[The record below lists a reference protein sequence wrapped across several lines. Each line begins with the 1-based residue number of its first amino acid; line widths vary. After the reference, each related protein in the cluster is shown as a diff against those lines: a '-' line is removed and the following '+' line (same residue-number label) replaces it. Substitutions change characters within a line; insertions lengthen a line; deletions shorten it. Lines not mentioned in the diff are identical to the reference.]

1 MIRDIFIIT
10 IIIISVIIGTIY
22 TQNLL
27 GENTD
32 ALLKELG
39 RLETNINENM
49 KKEEID
55 KNANNIYQKWR
66 EVSEKWSIIVDH
78 QEIDL
83 IEKALLAV
91 KSTIETEEYNKSIQ
105 KIQESIYL
113 IGHIKEK
120 EELNIKNI
128 F

>member
-32 ALLKELG
+32 LLLEKLG
-39 RLETNINENM
+39 KLEININENM
-49 KKEEID
+49 PKEEID
-55 KNANNIYQKWR
+55 KNASDIYSKWK
-66 EVSEKWSIIVDH
+66 EISEKWSIIVDH

-91 KSTIETEEYNKSIQ
+91 KSTIETEEYNRSIQ

>member
-32 ALLKELG
+32 VLLKKLG
-39 RLETNINENM
+39 KLETNINENM
-49 KKEEID
+49 QKEEID
-55 KNANNIYQKWR
+55 KNANDIYQKWR

>member
-1 MIRDIFIIT
+1 MIRDVFIIT
-10 IIIISVIIGTIY
+10 IIIILVIIGTIF
-22 TQNLL
+22 THNLL

-32 ALLKELG
+32 LLLKD
-39 RLETNINENM
+39 LEKLEKNINENTQ
-49 KKEEID
+49 KEEID
-55 KNANNIYQKWR
+55 KNASEIYSKWR
-66 EVSEKWSIIVDH
+66 EISEKWSIIVDH

-83 IEKALLAV
+83 IEKALISV
-91 KSTIETEEYNKSIQ
+91 KSTIETEEYSRSLQ
-105 KIQESIYL
+105 KIQESKYL

>member
-32 ALLKELG
+32 VLLKELG

-49 KKEEID
+49 QKEEID
-55 KNANNIYQKWR
+55 KNANDIYQKWR

-91 KSTIETEEYNKSIQ
+91 KSTIETEEYNRSIQ

>member
-32 ALLKELG
+32 VLLKELG
-39 RLETNINENM
+39 KLETNINENM
-49 KKEEID
+49 QKEEID
-55 KNANNIYQKWR
+55 KNANDIYQKWR

-91 KSTIETEEYNKSIQ
+91 KSTIETEEYNRSIQ

>member
-32 ALLKELG
+32 LLLEKLG
-39 RLETNINENM
+39 KLEININENM
-49 KKEEID
+49 PKEEID
-55 KNANNIYQKWR
+55 KNASDIYSKWK
-66 EVSEKWSIIVDH
+66 EISEKWSIIVDH

>member
-32 ALLKELG
+32 VLLKELG

-49 KKEEID
+49 QKEEID
-55 KNANNIYQKWR
+55 KNANDIYQKWR

>member
-32 ALLKELG
+32 VLLKELG
-39 RLETNINENM
+39 KLETNINENM
-49 KKEEID
+49 QKEEIN
-55 KNANNIYQKWR
+55 KNANDIYQKWR

-91 KSTIETEEYNKSIQ
+91 KSTIETEEYNRSIQ

>member
-32 ALLKELG
+32 VLLKELG
-39 RLETNINENM
+39 KLETNINENM
-49 KKEEID
+49 QKEEID
-55 KNANNIYQKWR
+55 KNASDIYSKWR
-66 EVSEKWSIIVDH
+66 EISEKWSIIVDH

-83 IEKALLAV
+83 IEKALISV
-91 KSTIETEEYNKSIQ
+91 K
-105 KIQESIYL
+105 
-113 IGHIKEK
+113 
-120 EELNIKNI
+120 
-128 F
+128 

>member
-10 IIIISVIIGTIY
+10 IIIILVIIGTIF

-32 ALLKELG
+32 VLLKKLG
-39 RLETNINENM
+39 KLETNINENM
-49 KKEEID
+49 QKEEID
-55 KNANNIYQKWR
+55 KNANDIYQKWR

-91 KSTIETEEYNKSIQ
+91 KSTIETEEYNRSIQ

>member
-10 IIIISVIIGTIY
+10 IIIILVIIGTIY

-32 ALLKELG
+32 LLLKD
-39 RLETNINENM
+39 LEKLEKNINENTQ
-49 KKEEID
+49 KEEID
-55 KNANNIYQKWR
+55 KNASEIYSKWR
-66 EVSEKWSIIVDH
+66 EISEKWSIIVDH

-83 IEKALLAV
+83 IEKALISV

>member
-32 ALLKELG
+32 VLLKELG
-39 RLETNINENM
+39 KLETNINENM
-49 KKEEID
+49 QKEEID
-55 KNANNIYQKWR
+55 KNASDIYSKWR
-66 EVSEKWSIIVDH
+66 EISEKWSIIVDH

-83 IEKALLAV
+83 IEKALISV
-91 KSTIETEEYNKSIQ
+91 KSTIETEEYSRSLQ
-105 KIQESIYL
+105 KIQESKYL

>member
-32 ALLKELG
+32 VLLKKLG
-39 RLETNINENM
+39 KLETNINENM
-49 KKEEID
+49 QKEEID
-55 KNANNIYQKWR
+55 KNANDIYQKWR

-91 KSTIETEEYNKSIQ
+91 KSTIETEEYNRSIQ

>member
-55 KNANNIYQKWR
+55 KNANDIYQKWR

-91 KSTIETEEYNKSIQ
+91 KSTIETEEYNRSIQ

>member
-32 ALLKELG
+32 VLLKKLG
-39 RLETNINENM
+39 KLETNINENM
-49 KKEEID
+49 QKEEID
-55 KNANNIYQKWR
+55 KNANDIYQKWR

-91 KSTIETEEYNKSIQ
+91 KSTIETEEYNRSIQ

-113 IGHIKEK
+113 IAHIKEK

>member
-32 ALLKELG
+32 VLLKKLG
-39 RLETNINENM
+39 KLETNINENM
-49 KKEEID
+49 QKEEID
-55 KNANNIYQKWR
+55 KNANDIYQKWR

-83 IEKALLAV
+83 IEKALISV
-91 KSTIETEEYNKSIQ
+91 KSTIETEEYSRSLQ
-105 KIQESIYL
+105 KIQESKYL

>member
-32 ALLKELG
+32 VLLKELG
-39 RLETNINENM
+39 KLETNINENM
-49 KKEEID
+49 QKEEID
-55 KNANNIYQKWR
+55 KNANDIYQKWR

>member
-1 MIRDIFIIT
+1 MIRDVFIIT
-10 IIIISVIIGTIY
+10 IIIILVIIGTIY

-32 ALLKELG
+32 LLLEKLG
-39 RLETNINENM
+39 KLEININENM
-49 KKEEID
+49 PKEEID
-55 KNANNIYQKWR
+55 KNASEIYSKWR
-66 EVSEKWSIIVDH
+66 EISEKWSIIVDH

-83 IEKALLAV
+83 IEKALISV
-91 KSTIETEEYNKSIQ
+91 KSTIETEEYSRSLQ
-105 KIQESIYL
+105 KIQESKYL

>member
-10 IIIISVIIGTIY
+10 IIIILVIIGTIY

-32 ALLKELG
+32 VLLKELG

-49 KKEEID
+49 QKEEID
-55 KNANNIYQKWR
+55 KNANDIYQKWR

>member
-10 IIIISVIIGTIY
+10 IIIILVIIGTIY

-32 ALLKELG
+32 VLLKELG

-49 KKEEID
+49 QKEEID
-55 KNANNIYQKWR
+55 KNANYIYQKWR

>member
-10 IIIISVIIGTIY
+10 IIIILVIIGTIF

-32 ALLKELG
+32 VLLKKLG

-49 KKEEID
+49 QKEEID
-55 KNANNIYQKWR
+55 KNANDIYQKWR

-91 KSTIETEEYNKSIQ
+91 KSTIETEEYNRSIQ

>member
-32 ALLKELG
+32 VLLKELG

-49 KKEEID
+49 QKEEID
-55 KNANNIYQKWR
+55 KNANDIYQKWR
-66 EVSEKWSIIVDH
+66 EVSEKWSIIIDH

>member
-49 KKEEID
+49 QKEEID
-55 KNANNIYQKWR
+55 KNANDIYQKWR

>member
-91 KSTIETEEYNKSIQ
+91 KSTIETEEYNRSIQ

>member
-32 ALLKELG
+32 LLLEKLG
-39 RLETNINENM
+39 KLEININENM
-49 KKEEID
+49 PKEEID
-55 KNANNIYQKWR
+55 KNASDIYSKWK
-66 EVSEKWSIIVDH
+66 EISEKWSIIVDH

-83 IEKALLAV
+83 IEKALISV
-91 KSTIETEEYNKSIQ
+91 KSTIETEEYSRSLQ
-105 KIQESIYL
+105 KIQESKYL

>member
-32 ALLKELG
+32 VLLKELG
-39 RLETNINENM
+39 RLETNINENTQ
-49 KKEEID
+49 KEEIN
-55 KNANNIYQKWR
+55 KNANDIYQKWR

-91 KSTIETEEYNKSIQ
+91 KSTIETEEYNRSIQ